1 MFRKK
6 EKEKVII
13 NFVEIHHKKI
23 IIELTDHF
31 ERIVLNDV
39 ITYDDEDPLKFTNG
53 FLEVGN
59 KEKKYYIH
67 PESIVSIEIIE
78 L

>member
-1 MFRKK
+1 MIRKK
-6 EKEKVII
+6 AKDQVIL

-23 IIELTDHF
+23 IIELIDHF

-39 ITYDDEDPLKFTNG
+39 ITYDDEDPLKFSNG
-53 FLEVGN
+53 FLAVES
-59 KEKKYYIH
+59 KEKKYYIN
-67 PESIVSIEIIE
+67 PENIVNIEIIE